1 MGGIIM
7 NNKMRIGL
15 KKYISLALLGAFMVG
30 MLYGCGS
37 SDSSGSAKVLYIIT
51 DNDDTFRA
59 KLSDAIV
66 SQADSQG
73 VDLTVVESGSSVE
86 DQLDLVESAASDGYT
101 AIILRLADSSTALQ
115 MNVASNGLPIVYVNS
130 EPSEEHLT
138 SNEFIF
144 VGSNEEE
151 AGQYQAEYVIDKLGT
166 KAMNIIIF
174 EGEPGHSGTIGRTK
188 AVKYTLKDN
197 NIDYNIVFMDY
208 ANWSDTEACDK
219 LNLFMKTGQ
228 TFDAVFCNN
237 DTMALGVIES
247 MKQNGLDYSAIPV
260 CGVDATSDGCTSILA
275 GEMAFTVLQNAESQ
289 AARAVEAAAALGT
302 GGSITDIE
310 GASDDGLYI
319 WVPFEPV
326 DASNAAQ
333 YQ

>member
-1 MGGIIM
+1 MKNLKG
-7 NNKMRIGL
+7 IGL
-15 KKYISLALLGAFMVG
+15 KKLVSVAILGTIIVG

-37 SDSSGSAKVLYIIT
+37 SSSDSSGSSKVLYIVV
-51 DNDDTFRA
+51 DLEDTFRA
-59 KLSDAIV
+59 KLSNAIV
-66 SQADSQG
+66 DQAKSQG
-73 VDLTVVESGSSVE
+73 VDLTMVESGSSVE
-86 DQLDLVESAASDGYT
+86 NQLELVASAKSEGYG

-115 MNVASNGLPIVYVNS
+115 MNVASNGLPIVYVNNEPDEDHLS
-130 EPSEEHLT
+130 E
-138 SNEFIF
+138 NEYIF
-144 VGSNEEE
+144 VGSNEEQ
-151 AGQYQAEYVIDKLGT
+151 AGQYQVEYVLNKLG
-166 KAMNIIIF
+166 KSSMNIVII
-174 EGEPGHSGTIGRTK
+174 EGERGHSGTIGRTK

-247 MKQNGLDYSAIPV
+247 MKQNGIDYSAIPV
-260 CGVDATSDGCTSILA
+260 CGVDATSDGCASILA
-275 GEMAFTVLQNAESQ
+275 GEMAFTVLQNADSQ
-289 AARAVEAAAALGT
+289 AARAVEAAVVLAN
-302 GGSITDIE
+302 GGKISAIE